1 MVLDFDTI
9 KAVSCGA
16 VRVSQE
22 PEGVLFNRFT
32 QEQSD
37 LYEEKQQGFFYK
49 SQASAGIKLC
59 FHTNSRSL
67 FIKALVKNVRSRT
80 YFSFDVFVNDTPVG
94 YLDNYSGLELPQDYS
109 QISFPVGEFS
119 RTFDLGDGE
128 KIITVHLPWNKKTYL
143 QEVALDDGAMVEPV
157 KPVKKLLAFGDS
169 ITQGFDAMRP
179 SCRYIAQLAKAL
191 NAEEFN
197 KGIGGEGY
205 CPELPA
211 LKDSFDPDYIVVAY
225 GSNDWRSKKKTDFEE
240 NVKAFY
246 AALDK
251 NYPGVKTFVIT
262 PIWRSNLD
270 IQTDFASFDEIE
282 SGIRQA
288 VGSRENITVIRGFD
302 LVPHCID
309 YFGDY
314 GLHPNNKGFEHY
326 FKNLWEQVK
335 KYI

>member
-1 MVLDFDTI
+1 MVLDFNTI
-9 KAVSCGA
+9 KAISCGA

-22 PEGVLFNRFT
+22 PEGVLVNRFT

-37 LYEEKQQGFFYK
+37 MYENKQEGFFCK

-59 FHTNSRSL
+59 FRTNSKSL
-67 FIKALVKNVRSRT
+67 YIKTLVKNVHSRS
-80 YFSFDVFVNDTPVG
+80 YFSFDVFADDQPVG
-94 YLDNYSGLELPQDYS
+94 YLDNFSGQELPQDYS
-109 QISFPVGEFS
+109 EIHFPVGEFS
-119 RTFDLGDGE
+119 KTFDLGEGE
-128 KIITVHLPWNKKTYL
+128 KTVTVHLPWNKKTYL
-143 QEVALDDGAMVEPV
+143 QEVVLDDGATVEPV
-157 KPVKKLLAFGDS
+157 KPDKKLLAFGDS
-169 ITQGFDAMRP
+169 ITQGFDALRP
-179 SCRYIAQLAKAL
+179 SNRYIAKLAKAL

-211 LKDSFDPDYIVVAY
+211 LRDSFDPDYIVVAY
-225 GSNDWRSKKKTDFEE
+225 GSNDWRRKKKTDFER

-262 PIWRSNLD
+262 PIWRSDLD

-282 SGIRQA
+282 AGIRQA
-288 VGSRENITVIRGFD
+288 VGSRNNVTVISGFD
-302 LVPHCID
+302 LVPHNEE

-314 GLHPNNKGFEHY
+314 GLHPNNKGFEQY
-326 FKNLWEQVK
+326 FKHLWEHIQK
-335 KYI
+335 CI

>member
-1 MVLDFDTI
+1 MVLDFNTI
-9 KAVSCGA
+9 KAISCGA

-22 PEGVLFNRFT
+22 PEGVLVNRFT

-37 LYEEKQQGFFYK
+37 MYENKQEGFFCK

-59 FHTNSRSL
+59 FRTNSKSL
-67 FIKALVKNVRSRT
+67 YIKTLVKNVYSRS
-80 YFSFDVFVNDTPVG
+80 YFSFDVFADDQPVG
-94 YLDNYSGLELPQDYS
+94 YLDNFSGQELPQDYS
-109 QISFPVGEFS
+109 EIHFPVGEFS
-119 RTFDLGDGE
+119 KTFDLGEGE
-128 KIITVHLPWNKKTYL
+128 KTVTVHLPWNKKTYL
-143 QEVALDDGAMVEPV
+143 QEVVLDDGATVEPV
-157 KPVKKLLAFGDS
+157 KPDKKLLAFGDS
-169 ITQGFDAMRP
+169 ITQGFDALRP
-179 SCRYIAQLAKAL
+179 SNRYIAKLAKAL

-211 LKDSFDPDYIVVAY
+211 LRDSFDPDYIVVAY
-225 GSNDWRSKKKTDFEE
+225 GSNDWRRKKKTDFER

-262 PIWRSNLD
+262 PIWRSDLD

-282 SGIRQA
+282 AGIRQA
-288 VGSRENITVIRGFD
+288 VGSRNNVTVISGFD
-302 LVPHCID
+302 LVPHNEE

-314 GLHPNNKGFEHY
+314 GLLPNNKGFEQY
-326 FKNLWEQVK
+326 FKHLWEHIQK
-335 KYI
+335 CI